1 MKSNKKIFILLKA
14 ISIAIILICQQHSL
28 FAGKPLT
35 VDDNITRIS
44 LGPYVE
50 HYVDK
55 DSSYTI
61 EKIANDPIIWNKSK
75 NENNSYGLTSSI
87 YWFRFTLINKSN
99 SPKNLYLEEAYPLLD
114 NFTLFKYWNKVI
126 YTERITG
133 DRTHF
138 DTRDLKVR
146 NFVFNILLQPGE
158 TTYYLKVKNEGAI
171 NVPLI
176 IWNPQTYIESMVK
189 EMPIMWMYYG
199 LMLIMIIYNLVIFI
213 SVRESS
219 YLYYILTIISIILLE
234 LTLNGYAFQYLW
246 PNSTWW
252 ANNSLPVFGHSIILF
267 MSLFFR
273 SYIQTKKY
281 FPVINRFIFGLIGL
295 GSSGIILSMILDFS
309 HALKLLLIITA
320 ITCAAIIVFSVI
332 AALKKSREGIFFLIA
347 FLLFLFGCLFYVF
360 QTIHLLPL
368 NLFTEY
374 SIQVGS
380 SFIVILL
387 SLGLA
392 DRLNNLK
399 NKLVTMNIN
408 LESTVNERTTELRAA
423 MEEMN
428 AINENLLQ
436 TKDELWGEMQL
447 AKKIQTILL
456 PKSPLI
462 NGYEISAY
470 MNPAAEVGGDYYD
483 IINAEGYDWLVI
495 GDVSGHGV
503 PAGLVMMMVQ
513 TAVHTVLEQNPGQ
526 SPTDLLA
533 HINRS
538 VSKNIKLLDEDK
550 YMTITVFLGIENGEF
565 IFSGLHQD
573 ILIYRSENGT
583 IDIVETTGTWIGI
596 SGEIKG
602 NNIDSKI
609 KLNIGDTMLV
619 YTDGITEAWEKGS
632 RVDHR
637 TMKQMFGSERLID
650 ALLHNGSKSTDGI
663 KNSIVEKLNNYD
675 CHDDVTMV
683 IIKRLA

>member
-1 MKSNKKIFILLKA
+1 MKINKRILILIKA
-14 ISIAIILICQQHSL
+14 ISITAVL
-28 FAGKPLT
+28 FSQLQPVFASKPLI
-35 VDDNITRIS
+35 VDEDIARIS
-44 LGPYVE
+44 LSPYVD
-50 HYVDK
+50 HFADK
-55 DSSYTI
+55 DNSYTI
-61 EKIANDPIIWNKSK
+61 EKIISESIRWEESK
-75 NENNSYGLTSSI
+75 NNNSYGLTSSV
-87 YWFRFTLINKSN
+87 YWFRFTLTNKSE
-99 SPKNLYLEEAYPLLD
+99 SQIHLYLEEAYPLLD
-114 NFTLFKYWNKVI
+114 SFTLYKYWNKRI

-138 DTRDLKVR
+138 GTRDLKVR
-146 NFVFNILLQPGE
+146 NFVFNIILQPGE
-158 TTYYLKVKNEGAI
+158 TTYYLKVKNGGAI

-176 IWNPQTYIESMVK
+176 IWNPQSYIESMAK
-189 EMPIMWMYYG
+189 ELPIMWMYYG
-199 LMLIMIIYNLVIFI
+199 LMLIMVIYNLVVFI

-219 YLYYILTIISIILLE
+219 YFYYIMTIISIILLE

-246 PNSTWW
+246 PNSIWW
-252 ANNSLPVFGHSIILF
+252 ANNCLPVFGHSAIVF

-273 SYIQTKKY
+273 SYIQTRKY
-281 FPVINRFIFGLIGL
+281 FPVINRLIFILVGL
-295 GSSGIILSMILDFS
+295 GSAGIVLSMILEFS
-309 HALKLLLIITA
+309 LALKVLLVITA
-320 ITCAAIIVFSVI
+320 ITCAATIVFSVI
-332 AALKKSREGIFFLIA
+332 TALNKSREGMFFLIA
-347 FLLFLFGCLFYVF
+347 FLLFLFGCILYVF
-360 QTIHLLPL
+360 QTINILPL
-368 NLFTEY
+368 NLLTEY
-374 SIQVGS
+374 SIQIGS

-392 DRLNNLK
+392 DRLNILK
-399 NKLVTMNIN
+399 NRLVAMNIN
-408 LESTVNERTTELRAA
+408 LESTVNERTTELTAA

-436 TKDELWGEMQL
+436 TKDALWGEMQL

-462 NGYEISAY
+462 SGYEISAY

-483 IINAEGYDWLVI
+483 IINADGYDWIVI

-513 TAVHTVLEQNPGQ
+513 TAVHSVLEQNPSQ
-526 SPTDLLA
+526 SPAALLS

-573 ILIYRSENGT
+573 ILIYRSDSGK
-583 IDIVETTGTWIGI
+583 IDVVETTGTWIGI
-596 SGEIKG
+596 QGGVKG
-602 NNIDSKI
+602 NNIDSRI

-632 RVDHR
+632 VVDNR
-637 TMKQMFGSERLID
+637 TMMQMFGVERLVE
-650 ALLHNGSKSTDGI
+650 ALLLKGSKSTDEI
-663 KNSIVEKLNNYD
+663 KNYVIEKLKDYD
-675 CHDDVTMV
+675 CMDDVTML